1 MITTSLKRS
10 RSLLNKVLPIDIE
23 GDKHSSPSVVTRSS
37 PILNHDSE
45 SLHLNKSPVSKNSN
59 KKHLNHQVGKDLII
73 KILRKLTDIKAS
85 QFQSP
90 ERKNRKIRAFTIKR
104 GSDILDQRSKLD
116 WILIVAIGSLILLI
130 YILN

>member
-73 KILRKLTDIKAS
+73 KILRKLTGIKAS
-85 QFQSP
+85 QFQSS
-90 ERKNRKIRAFTIKR
+90 ERKNRKIGAFTIKKR
-104 GSDILDQRSKLD
+104 IRYTRSKK
-116 WILIVAIGSLILLI
+116 
-130 YILN
+130 